1 MSYKLIKISLL
12 SAIFLIG
19 CGENSK
25 REENEYE
32 KNILTIEA
40 ENFTDKVNL
49 NVKEE
54 EYSLIAQ
61 GNSPDV
67 TVYFNKSE
75 KTDFPIY
82 GELRLLAESNKASFA
97 ALAWI
102 NKYNNMSVL
111 FCINYEDCSGNTEY
125 SFDNAS
131 RQLNVKFKNNVNQ
144 LWKDYLGDWGREKAL
159 AAKITANLELKIPS
173 NWIAFNKDRFPRKSG
188 VGILE
193 LDNQPYKLSDMNSD
207 IVVYKDGNNKRIGS
221 VDKLSFKRIDDNV
234 DIEIFKKNDD
244 NQYNE
249 DIMINVRSYNLK
261 NYESDFSFY
270 GLIPAS
276 SISWGDNEKIL
287 SINIQNL
294 NLFDKG
300 RTKSRVLDLEYN
312 IPRNTSNILI
322 NKEIYPILRQNYGFA
337 YVVND
342 QKKYSISLIGQTG
355 AYPLEV
361 IQEFDGHISIETT
374 KENEKI
380 VCGDRYKSCSG
391 LSMDNDKKT
400 FRFNNVKLGEDVFNG
415 MIYIPG
421 IID

>member
-1 MSYKLIKISLL
+1 
-12 SAIFLIG
+12 
-19 CGENSK
+19 
-25 REENEYE
+25 
-32 KNILTIEA
+32 
-40 ENFTDKVNL
+40 
-49 NVKEE
+49 
-54 EYSLIAQ
+54 
-61 GNSPDV
+61 
-67 TVYFNKSE
+67 
-75 KTDFPIY
+75 
-82 GELRLLAESNKASFA
+82 
-97 ALAWI
+97 
-102 NKYNNMSVL
+102 
-111 FCINYEDCSGNTEY
+111 
-125 SFDNAS
+125 
-131 RQLNVKFKNNVNQ
+131 
-144 LWKDYLGDWGREKAL
+144 
-159 AAKITANLELKIPS
+159 
-173 NWIAFNKDRFPRKSG
+173 
-188 VGILE
+188 
-193 LDNQPYKLSDMNSD
+193 MNSD
-207 IVVYKDGNNKRIGS
+207 IIIYKDGNNKRIGS
-221 VDKLSFKRIDDNV
+221 VDKLSFKRGDDNV

-276 SISWGDNEKIL
+276 SISWGDDGKIL

-361 IQEFDGHISIETT
+361 IQEFNGHISIETK